1 MGGSFCGGVAQ
12 TVEQVNHNHSVGG
25 SSPSA
30 ATIISIVFLFVL
42 IPLKILFHKIFP
54 QKFET

>member
-1 MGGSFCGGVAQ
+1 MCGSFLGGVAQ

-30 ATIISIVFLFVL
+30 ATMFNKDLRDLFDDL
-42 IPLKILFHKIFP
+42 QNAL
-54 QKFET
+54 